1 MLRAGAPGE
10 APTASPLPP
19 NREHDPRRAG
29 LRRMRLFATLLL
41 VLMTAIFIATTA
53 IKLDWP
59 WIPYLRA
66 FAEAGMVGACAD
78 WFAIVALFRRPLGLP
93 IPHTGIVPNN
103 KDRIGKALG
112 NFITNNFLTVGVMNE
127 RLARIDMVGALGRW
141 LAEPANAQRLGDYI
155 ASQLPRVATALPLPS
170 IGESIGTIARQAA
183 QAVPAAPV
191 ASKLLAILWAQ
202 GEAQA
207 LLALAIDQSEVWLAS
222 NKDVLTDKVS
232 QQSSRWIPK
241 WVDRMIAD
249 KVLSGLLGTLH
260 EMREPSHP
268 WRLELRKTVEKMI
281 ADLATDPHMRA
292 RAEELKT
299 ELLASPL
306 VVEQAKTL
314 WAEVETGLAS
324 GLPEHSEAIGQACA
338 RALRNAGAW
347 LQEDEARKAQLNR
360 RIRIVGQRFLSLYRV
375 EIGAYIERVVR
386 NWDSATLVDRLELQ
400 VGKDLQ
406 YIRINGTL
414 VGGLVGLLIF
424 TISQWIALF

>member
-1 MLRAGAPGE
+1 
-10 APTASPLPP
+10 
-19 NREHDPRRAG
+19 
-29 LRRMRLFATLLL
+29 MRLLATLLL
-41 VLMTAIFIATTA
+41 VLMAAIFIVTTA
-53 IKLDWP
+53 VKLDWP
-59 WIPYLRA
+59 WIPYVRA

-112 NFITNNFLTVGVMNE
+112 NFITNNFLTAAVMNE
-127 RLARIDMVGALGRW
+127 RLARIDMVGALGQW
-141 LAEPANAQRLGDYI
+141 LSEPANAKRLGDYV
-155 ASQLPRVATALPLPS
+155 ALQLPRIAESLPLPR
-170 IGESIGTIARQAA
+170 IGESIGTIAQRAA
-183 QAVPAAPV
+183 QAIPAAPV

-207 LLALAIDQSEVWLAS
+207 LLAQAIEQSEAWLVS

-232 QQSSRWIPK
+232 ERSSRWIPK
-241 WVDRMIAD
+241 WIDRMIAE
-249 KVLSGLLGTLH
+249 KVLNGLLGTLA
-260 EMREPSHP
+260 EMRDPLHP
-268 WRLELRKTVEKMI
+268 WRIELRKTVEKLI
-281 ADLATDPHMRA
+281 AELATDSQMRA
-292 RAEELKT
+292 RAEDLKA

-306 VVEQAKTL
+306 LIEQAKTL
-314 WAEVETGLAS
+314 WAEVETGLAY
-324 GLPEHSEAIGQACA
+324 GLPAHSEAIGDACA

-360 RIRIVGQRFLSLYRV
+360 RIRIIGERLLLPYRV

-414 VGGLVGLLIF
+414 VGVLIYAV
-424 TISQWIALF
+424 SHWIAQF